1 MVDLLQLSSH
11 LPEVDID
18 SGQEILREGERNGA
32 IWILLSGELRVLR
45 GATVVDWIAEP
56 GAVIGEMAVLLG
68 TAATASVETSEPS
81 RLRYA
86 ANGEEFLA
94 DPAVTRLV
102 AVGLA
107 ERLNLVTTY
116 LADLQNQYGDAPE
129 MDMVREMLK
138 RLMDRQIRAFAPESA
153 PEPDPETGAG

>member
-11 LPEVDID
+11 LPEVDIE
-18 SGQEILREGERNGA
+18 SGHEILREGERNGA
-32 IWILLSGELRVLR
+32 IWILVSGELRVLR

-68 TAATASVETSEPS
+68 TVATASVEASEPS

-94 DPAVTRLV
+94 DPTVTRLV

-129 MDMVREMLK
+129 MDMVREMLT
-138 RLMDRQIRAFAPESA
+138 RLMDRQIRAFPPESVR
-153 PEPDPETGAG
+153 EPDPGP

>member
-1 MVDLLQLSSH
+1 MVDLLQLSTH

-18 SGQEILREGERNGA
+18 SGHEILREGEQNGA
-32 IWILLSGELRVLR
+32 IWILVSGELRVCR
-45 GATVVDWIAEP
+45 GTTVVEWIDQP

-68 TAATASVETSEPS
+68 TAATASVAASEPS

-94 DPAVTRLV
+94 DPSVTRLV

-116 LADLQNQYGDAPE
+116 LADLQDQYGDSPE
-129 MDMVREMLK
+129 MDMVREILI
-138 RLMDRQIRAFAPESA
+138 RLMDRQVQAFRPGSVR
-153 PEPDPETGAG
+153 EPDPGS

>member
-18 SGQEILREGERNGA
+18 SGHQVLREGERTGA
-32 IWILLSGELRVLR
+32 IWILVSGELRVQR
-45 GATVVDWIAEP
+45 GTTVVDWIDRP
-56 GAVIGEMAVLLG
+56 GAVFGEMAVLLG
-68 TAATASVETSEPS
+68 TAATASVEASEPS

-86 ANGEEFLA
+86 ENGEEFLA
-94 DPAVTRLV
+94 DPTVTHLV

-116 LADLQNQYGDAPE
+116 LADLQDQYGDAPE
-129 MDMVREMLK
+129 MHTVREMLE
-138 RLMDRQIRAFAPESA
+138 RLMGREIRAFTPGSVQS
-153 PEPDPETGAG
+153 PDPDA

>member
-1 MVDLLQLSSH
+1 MVDLLQRSSH

-18 SGQEILREGERNGA
+18 SGHEILREGQRTGT
-32 IWILLSGELRVLR
+32 IWILVSGELRVRR
-45 GATVVDWIAEP
+45 GTTVVDWIDRP
-56 GAVIGEMAVLLG
+56 GAVFGEMAVLLG
-68 TAATASVETSEPS
+68 TAATASVEASEPS

-94 DPAVTRLV
+94 DPTVTHLV

-116 LADLQNQYGDAPE
+116 LADLQDQYGDAPE
-129 MDMVREMLK
+129 MDRVREMLK
-138 RLMDRQIRAFAPESA
+138 WLIDRRIRSFPPGSVRD
-153 PEPDPETGAG
+153 PEPDA

>member
-11 LPEVDID
+11 LPEVEID
-18 SGQEILREGERNGA
+18 SGDQIVREGDRTGA
-32 IWILLSGELRVLR
+32 IWILVAGELRVRR
-45 GATVVDWIAEP
+45 GTTVIDWIDQP

-68 TAATASVETSEPS
+68 TAATASVEATEPS
-81 RLRYA
+81 RLRHA

-94 DPAVTRLV
+94 DPMVTRLV

-107 ERLNLVTTY
+107 DRLNLVTTY
-116 LADLQNQYGDAPE
+116 LVDLQDQYGDAPE

-138 RLMDRQIRAFAPESA
+138 RLLDRQVRASA
-153 PEPDPETGAG
+153 PSSVQERYSDESG

>member
-1 MVDLLQLSSH
+1 MTDLLQLSSH

-18 SGQEILREGERNGA
+18 SGHEILREGERTGA
-32 IWILLSGELRVLR
+32 IWILVSGELRVRR
-45 GATVVDWIAEP
+45 GTTVIDWIDRP

-68 TAATASVETSEPS
+68 TAATASVDASEPS

-94 DPAVTRLV
+94 DSTVTHLV

-116 LADLQNQYGDAPE
+116 LADLQDQYGDAPE
-129 MDMVREMLK
+129 MDVVREMLE
-138 RLMDRQIRAFAPESA
+138 RLMDRQIRAFTPGSVRD
-153 PEPDPETGAG
+153 PDPDV

>member
-11 LPEVDID
+11 LPEVDVD
-18 SGQEILREGERNGA
+18 SGHEVVREGERTGA
-32 IWILLSGELRVLR
+32 IWILVSGELRVRR
-45 GATVVDWIAEP
+45 GATVVEWIDQP

-68 TAATASVETSEPS
+68 TAATASVDASEPS

-94 DPAVTRLV
+94 DPMVTHLV

-116 LADLQNQYGDAPE
+116 LADLQDQYGDAPE
-129 MDMVREMLK
+129 MDMVQEILK
-138 RLMDRQIRAFAPESA
+138 RLMDRQTRAVPPGSEGDA
-153 PEPDPETGAG
+153 DPGA